1 MIMISI
7 CVIAIILCVL
17 SLYVHIFNLN
27 IKREDYGK
35 LTLIIIL
42 SICIGINIMSIW
54 INIK

>member
-17 SLYVHIFNLN
+17 SLYERIFNLN
-27 IKREDYGK
+27 IKKEDYGK
-35 LTLIIIL
+35 LVWIIIL